1 MSHPAS
7 AIEIWHLVRDADL
20 EKKENALFYFMR
32 L

>member
-7 AIEIWHLVRDADL
+7 AIEMWHLVGDADL
-20 EKKENALFYFMR
+20 EKKENALFYFKW